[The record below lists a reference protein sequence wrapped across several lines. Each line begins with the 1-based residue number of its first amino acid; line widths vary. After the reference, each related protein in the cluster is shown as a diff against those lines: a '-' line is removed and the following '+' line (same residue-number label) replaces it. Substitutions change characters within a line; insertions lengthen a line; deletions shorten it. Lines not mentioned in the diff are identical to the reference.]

1 MLWRILKYVQHQF
14 YWKHRKG
21 RGIHSPYLFE
31 FIHDVVFNGASTRTP
46 GELTNVHRELHNDVT
61 MIPADTMGARSRFDR
76 AGEHTVGS
84 FVRRS
89 SVSERVGSLLFR
101 ITRWSRPDMILELGT
116 GLGVSALYLA
126 SGHPEVPLHSFEGN
140 TERAAFA
147 AQLFCRSHLE
157 RISIHWGD
165 LDQKL
170 DDFLPQMEGK
180 IVSFVDANHRYDPT
194 IRYVKVLVEKAG
206 DESVIIMDD
215 IYWSKGMFKAWKE
228 VISWPEVRISIDL
241 FHMGILLLR
250 KDLQKSN
257 VKINF

>member
-1 MLWRILKYVQHQF
+1 
-14 YWKHRKG
+14 
-21 RGIHSPYLFE
+21 
-31 FIHDVVFNGASTRTP
+31 
-46 GELTNVHRELHNDVT
+46 
-61 MIPADTMGARSRFDR
+61 
-76 AGEHTVGS
+76 
-84 FVRRS
+84 
-89 SVSERVGSLLFR
+89 
-101 ITRWSRPDMILELGT
+101 
-116 GLGVSALYLA
+116 
-126 SGHPEVPLHSFEGN
+126 
-140 TERAAFA
+140 
-147 AQLFCRSHLE
+147 
-157 RISIHWGD
+157 
-165 LDQKL
+165 
-170 DDFLPQMEGK
+170 LPQMEGK